1 MFDVFSPDFAHAHG
15 LRACF
20 RFAGGGVALNNR
32 GCGHSCGVLVG
43 PDINTMDLMN
53 FDEQNAVSDIK
64 LFTGDKHMTL
74 PIGGFNN
81 EGRVIIV
88 TDEPYPFNLLA
99 VVREVSFGG

>member
-1 MFDVFSPDFAHAHG
+1 
-15 LRACF
+15 
-20 RFAGGGVALNNR
+20 
-32 GCGHSCGVLVG
+32 
-43 PDINTMDLMN
+43 
-53 FDEQNAVSDIK
+53 
-64 LFTGDKHMTL
+64 MTL

>member
-1 MFDVFSPDFAHAHG
+1 MELPNVEIKTGDGTMQGRKKQISNCI
-15 LRACF
+15 LRLSNSL
-20 RFAGGGVALNNR
+20 GGM
-32 GCGHSCGVLVG
+32 VG

-64 LFTGDKHMTL
+64 LFTGDKYMTL